1 MGKSG
6 TGHQCLFTT
15 NGVGSTLSVVKCTLQ
30 VSKSV
35 SDYCCRLL
43 LLFFYLLWASCFA
56 STKMTEWV
64 NVAPNEQFSDVL
76 GWEQVIGV
84 FLWDDEVRFV
94 LDQHAELYFYS
105 ASSRRQQLASRHVA
119 TRGHIIL
126 IPNQSVFALT
136 PYCCG
141 FTGEATNTNFIVLGL
156 TRSGLEHTIYRTRA
170 GYAIPLIY
178 PQKTWAKVNNSSLI
192 SSYLP

>member
-43 LLFFYLLWASCFA
+43 LVFFYLRWASCFA

-76 GWEQVIGV
+76 GWEQVILV

-94 LDQHAELYFYS
+94 LDQ
-105 ASSRRQQLASRHVA
+105 QLSY
-119 TRGHIIL
+119 T
-126 IPNQSVFALT
+126 
-136 PYCCG
+136 C
-141 FTGEATNTNFIVLGL
+141 IVLVHGD
-156 TRSGLEHTIYRTRA
+156 
-170 GYAIPLIY
+170 
-178 PQKTWAKVNNSSLI
+178 NSSQVDMSQHAAILSWFRINPSLFLLLI
-192 SSYLP
+192 VAGLPEKQQIPII